1 MCLPIEKET
10 KGPRQAKFHLSLGS
24 TAKTKSLTIYEIT
37 RLYSNCSLIPLHFC
51 VSTHTS
57 LSSFTQGAHTSTH
70 HIHDFKG
77 NQSHDR
83 ADPGKVLKET
93 RGREAK
99 TRCASDV
106 VLKKVHMLTHGAS
119 IQVRSLS
126 GMRLTR
132 RLSLD
137 WPLKASATTVRRG
150 SHLFSRASLLAI
162 VKDENDVA
170 SPGCGSLFLSLSL
183 PVAPSRSFSNVV
195 SLPPSR
201 DGAHREI
208 HAQDFLRTGL

>member
-1 MCLPIEKET
+1 MRLPIEKET

-51 VSTHTS
+51 ICTHTS

-106 VLKKVHMLTHGAS
+106 VRTEKSAHAYSRGKYSGSFVVWDAS
-119 IQVRSLS
+119 DSQAKSRLAAESFGYNRSS
-126 GMRLTR
+126 
-132 RLSLD
+132 
-137 WPLKASATTVRRG
+137 W
-150 SHLFSRASLLAI
+150 
-162 VKDENDVA
+162 
-170 SPGCGSLFLSLSL
+170 
-183 PVAPSRSFSNVV
+183 
-195 SLPPSR
+195 LPPFLAGFSPR
-201 DGAHREI
+201 DRK
-208 HAQDFLRTGL
+208 RRK